1 MQRLSVGSAGGKP
14 RLLEGGAAA
23 GEEEEEEK
31 AGKAGRAAPDRSIHI
46 IPVLTLLCF
55 LVLFLLSHDPASSS
69 LAIATDSPVLAA
81 ARTLEATAE
90 TTASIARS
98 GGVHRRLKQEP
109 RLARGR
115 RMGMA
120 LRRRR

>member
-14 RLLEGGAAA
+14 RLLETA
-23 GEEEEEEK
+23 GEEK

-55 LVLFLLSHDPASSS
+55 LILFLLSHDPASSS

-90 TTASIARS
+90 TTASVGRN
-98 GGVHRRLKQEP
+98 GGVYRRLKQEP

-120 LRRRR
+120 LQRRR